1 VAGPAVLPR
10 RNGAL
15 LRVPGTLKA
24 VLGRLSILV
33 PREREKLLVGIGD
46 LDKRVAALD
55 LVNTLTVDKGQTLR
69 EFWRIGISRAHEQF
83 AVLGF
88 FLFCCCTK
96 QERHAQKIKK
106 KLHIVL

>member
-1 VAGPAVLPR
+1 LPR

-69 EFWRIGISRAHEQF
+69 EFRRIGISRAHVQF

-88 FLFCCCTK
+88 FLFSSCTK